1 MDGELERRSARLRQG
16 DHLCLIYHSAAEQT
30 AALVAFLKAGLA
42 AGERCLFVGHATS
55 GRRLEN
61 ALEAAGVD
69 VGPECERGAL
79 LLLTRRKDWLP
90 QGGFDPGSM
99 LDLLRRAE
107 QQALDD
113 GFSGL
118 RATWNMC
125 WLLEGAAGADRLLEY
140 EALLNRFL
148 SGSRTC
154 ALCRYSPEAC
164 AADIIQE
171 ALHTHPLCII
181 GDQICSNAFYEPP
194 DMVLGGRSPEERIDW
209 MMAQLWRNRLNEQKL
224 EDVSLHLAQKR
235 AALARANQ
243 AKEDLLGM
251 LAHELRNPLGTISNA
266 LEVLRLTG
274 DGDETRKRAI
284 AAAERQ
290 VLHQAMLID
299 DLLEAARVTRGEIE
313 LQCENLDLAKLVRE
327 TAEGYRE
334 SLKHDGRRLELAL
347 SDEPLRVRGD
357 RLRISQVLSNLLD
370 NAAKFTQ
377 AGGRIAVRAARTA
390 GGRRAEVSVRD
401 DGAGIEPEVL
411 PYVFEV
417 FTQGDHTLDRSLG
430 GLGVG
435 LAVVKGLI
443 EMHGGEVEAR
453 SAGPGTGSEIV
464 FRIPLE
470 NAAAAAERQ
479 PAAMAHSGRKVLVVE
494 DNPDAGAMM
503 RDFLELSGHEVE
515 LAATGT
521 DGLEAARQFHPE
533 VVLCDLGLPGM
544 SGYEVAEEL
553 RRDPSTRSAKLIAVT
568 GYGREEDRRRSKA
581 AGFDIHLTKPV
592 DPVRLRALLEERPG
606 GRTH

>member
-1 MDGELERRSARLRQG
+1 VDGELERRSARLRQG

>member
-30 AALVAFLKAGLA
+30 AALVAFVKAGLA
-42 AGERCLFVGHATS
+42 AKERCLFVGHGTS
-55 GRRLEN
+55 GRRLEH
-61 ALEAAGVD
+61 ALEETGLN
-69 VGPECERGAL
+69 VGAERERGAL
-79 LLLTRRKDWLP
+79 LLLTRREEWLP
-90 QGGFDPGSM
+90 GGRFDPGAM
-99 LDLLRRAE
+99 MDLLRQAE

-113 GFSGL
+113 GFPGL

-125 WLLEGAAGADRLLEY
+125 WLLEGTPGADRLLEY
-140 EALLNRFL
+140 EAHLNRFL

-154 ALCRYSPEAC
+154 ALCRYSREVCPV
-164 AADIIQE
+164 DTIQE
-171 ALHTHPLCII
+171 ALHTHPLAIL

-194 DMVLGGRSPEERIDW
+194 EMVLGDRTPAERIDW
-209 MMAQLWRNRLNEQKL
+209 MMAQLQRNRLNEQKL
-224 EDVSLHLAQKR
+224 EDVSLRLSQKR
-235 AALARANQ
+235 AALARADK
-243 AKEDLLGM
+243 AKEELLGM

-266 LEVLRLTG
+266 LQVLRLTG
-274 DGDETRKRAI
+274 DGDETGQRAI
-284 AAAERQ
+284 DAAERQ

-299 DLLEAARVTRGEIE
+299 DLLEASRVTRGQIE
-313 LQCENLDLAKLVRE
+313 LRCESLDLTELVRE

-334 SLKHDGRRLELAL
+334 TLKQAGRRLELAL
-347 SDEPLRVRGD
+347 PDEPLRVRGD

-370 NAAKFTQ
+370 NAAKFTE

-390 GGRRAEVSVRD
+390 GGRRAEVGVRD

-411 PYVFEV
+411 PHVFEV
-417 FTQGDHTLDRSLG
+417 FTQGDHSLDRSLG

-453 SAGPGTGSEIV
+453 SAGPGRGSEIL

-479 PAAMAHSGRKVLVVE
+479 PEMAHSGRKVLVVE

-521 DGLEAARQFHPE
+521 DGVEAARQFHPE

-553 RRDPSTRSAKLIAVT
+553 RRDPSTRSARLIAVT

-581 AGFDIHLTKPV
+581 AGFDLHLTKPV
-592 DPVRLRALLEERPG
+592 DPAKLRALLDERRV

>member
-194 DMVLGGRSPEERIDW
+194 DMVLGDRSPEERIDW

-377 AGGRIAVRAARTA
+377 AGGHIAVRAARTA

-411 PYVFEV
+411 PHVFEV
-417 FTQGDHTLDRSLG
+417 FTQGDHSLDRSLG

-453 SAGPGTGSEIV
+453 SAGPGRGSEIL

-479 PAAMAHSGRKVLVVE
+479 PEMAHSGRKVLVVE

-521 DGLEAARQFHPE
+521 DGVEAARQFHPE

-553 RRDPSTRSAKLIAVT
+553 RRDPSTRSARLIAVT

-581 AGFDIHLTKPV
+581 AGFDLHLTKPV
-592 DPVRLRALLEERPG
+592 DPAKLRALLDERRV